1 MLVLTRK
8 VGERINIGD
17 EIVVRVVEANRGNV
31 RLGIEA
37 PVNVS
42 IHRQEVYEKIQEQNR
57 LASKGLSSEISTVAE
72 LLRSKGLKED
82 IIDN

>member
-17 EIVVRVVEANRGNV
+17 EIIVRVVDINRGNV

-37 PVNVS
+37 PGNVS
-42 IHRQEVYEKIQEQNR
+42 IYRQEVYEKIQEQNR
-57 LASKGLSSEISTVAE
+57 LASEGVSAE
-72 LLRSKGLKED
+72 LSMAAEWLRSQGLEEEK
-82 IIDN
+82 IDH